1 MKKKGI
7 GFGSAWQGVNYHF
20 GHPDISSVQIELD
33 KDLKFRVKVAAADL
47 GQGIP
52 ETVKVIVS
60 RALGE
65 IPLDQIIMIDP
76 DTAATPDGGATG
88 ASRQTYM
95 TGNAAL
101 IASRNMLELLN
112 TLSCELV
119 DTPVS
124 EVVFLSNIFYGRN
137 GKTATLSNV
146 VQEANSLGLSLQVNG
161 TFQGPPTEQ
170 LDEMGQGFGVNQFSY
185 ATYTAEV
192 EVDLDTG
199 QVEVIKISTHIDAGK
214 IIRLIGAEMQVEGGV
229 AMALGHTLTEEFKQK
244 DGWPITDSLT
254 NYLIPTVFDVPLNIT
269 SSFVESSDESSEL
282 RVKGMAELAM
292 VAVAPAII
300 NAIYDAVGVWVT
312 ELPATP
318 ERVLMS
324 IKNQNVT

>member
-20 GHPDISSVQIELD
+20 GHPDVSSVQIEIGE
-33 KDLKFRVKVAAADL
+33 DLKFRVRVAAADL
-47 GQGIP
+47 GQGIS
-52 ETVKVIVS
+52 ETVTVIVS
-60 RALGE
+60 RALGD

-76 DTAATPDGGATG
+76 DTTATPDGGATG

-101 IASRNMLELLN
+101 IASRNLLELLN
-112 TLSCELV
+112 TLSCELL

-124 EVVFLSNIFYGRN
+124 EVIFQSNIFYGRN
-137 GKTATLSNV
+137 GKTVTLADV
-146 VQEANSLGLSLQVNG
+146 VNEANSFGLSLQVNG
-161 TFQGPPTEQ
+161 TFKGPPTEQ
-170 LDEMGQGFGVNQFSY
+170 LDEKGQGFGVNQFSY

-214 IIRLIGAEMQVEGGV
+214 IIRRTGAEMQVEGGV
-229 AMALGHTLTEEFKQK
+229 AMALGHTLTEEFKQR

-254 NYLIPTVFDVPLNIT
+254 NYLIPTVLDVPLNIT
-269 SSFVESSDESSEL
+269 SAFVESSYDSSEL

-324 IKNQNVT
+324 IKNQM